1 MAWIIGSIA
10 IYDAILQ
17 KYQWTAGQDVT
28 REATGKGECDVKS
41 PRCLTYAQLTYSSPA
56 LKRLLL
62 YTWWKR
68 ASPRVTIE
76 PHSNSECNET
86 ASPARKRVSYTA
98 TWNTFLGACTK
109 SGGEMTEIPFWAPI
123 SHSVNISG
131 QHCFNGTAKL
141 LHRTTGNFWLNTV
154 IRSPQRVKSKKSSN
168 LKLHEEQ
175 YPIVLFMFLP
185 HKWA

>member
-10 IYDAILQ
+10 IYDAILL

-86 ASPARKRVSYTA
+86 ASPARKRCELYCNLKHVLRSMY
-98 TWNTFLGACTK
+98 K

-154 IRSPQRVKSKKSSN
+154 IRSPQRVKSHFI
-168 LKLHEEQ
+168 L
-175 YPIVLFMFLP
+175 VLLI
-185 HKWA
+185 